1 MGRTCYDYGGKK
13 KLYKILI
20 VYAKVKRVISLPM
33 YRVSC
38 DIGSDEDLDGLVGSI
53 TKWGVF

>member
-1 MGRTCYDYGGKK
+1 
-13 KLYKILI
+13 
-20 VYAKVKRVISLPM
+20 M

-53 TKWGVF
+53 TKWGVFWTAE